1 VGCKN
6 QQSAISIQ
14 QSITV
19 SFNTYFRASSYS
31 MLAVATL
38 SLVWAGALHWSLG
51 IAFCATL
58 MVSWRFEDSRWQI
71 TERTGL
77 LLVLISIP
85 VFYFDWTYQSSSG
98 FRFIDDW
105 QTKALVGSI
114 AHLIVALSLIKLFQV
129 KADRDW
135 VFIYLISFFEILLAA
150 GLSFSPIFLAS
161 LGVYLVCAVS
171 TIVAFEIHKARR
183 ALKPVET
190 RLLIS
195 RDTLLLR
202 KLARLKPARRNTEIR
217 RLPVVSVVFLVLICA
232 LALPLFLVAPR
243 SGSAMF
249 TRGGSGLSNF
259 VGFSESVQLGEIGT
273 LKENDQVVMHV
284 RIEEQGNKAHREL
297 RWRGVALDEFTGR
310 GWKKSVEARR
320 SERRVDE
327 RCGNGGTGCGVYQ
340 LDTADPLHRL
350 TTQTV
355 FLEPLDVPVIFAAP
369 RAVAVQGP
377 FPFVR
382 QDAEGSIQSRRHE
395 YERLIYKAVSDT
407 STPDPDILRRD
418 RQPYPAYFKRYLQLP
433 PTLNPEIAQFALATI
448 VNADARNVYDAASA
462 IETALR
468 TDYSYSLE
476 MKASGPDPLADFL
489 FNVRQGHCEY
499 FSTAMAVMLRTQ
511 NIPARVVN
519 GFLSGE
525 YNEAADAYNVRQ
537 SDAHSWVEVYFAE
550 SDSWVTF
557 DPTPAAGRMASER
570 SGLTGLLGKYADAF
584 ELMWF
589 QYVIGYDKQEQRS
602 LATSLN
608 NRLFKY
614 RRNLADELFAAKKL
628 PQIGWQRVLALT
640 SLAVALVL
648 LTLLVRRIIRLGWHR
663 ALRPKAQ
670 ALKSGASAV
679 EFYER
684 LTRVLVERG
693 FKREPE
699 QTPMEFAAKLGW
711 SEVIRIT
718 ELYNRVRYGQEK
730 LSGADSRQIEQ
741 WLERLRTG

>member
-1 VGCKN
+1 M
-6 QQSAISIQ
+6 
-14 QSITV
+14 
-19 SFNTYFRASSYS
+19 SFITYFRASSYA

-38 SLVWAGALHWSLG
+38 ALVWAGALHWSLG

-58 MVSWRFEDSRWQI
+58 IVSWRFEDTRWQI

-77 LLVLISIP
+77 ILVLISIP
-85 VFYFDWTYQSSSG
+85 IFYLDWTYQSSAG
-98 FRFIDDW
+98 FRLFDDW

-150 GLSFSPIFLAS
+150 GLSFSPVFLAS
-161 LGVYLVCAVS
+161 LAVYLACGVS

-183 ALKPVET
+183 VLKQVDT
-190 RLLIS
+190 RLLIA
-195 RDTLLLR
+195 RDSLLLR
-202 KLARLKPARRNTEIR
+202 KLARLTEARRHTEIR
-217 RLPVVSVVFLVLICA
+217 RLPVLSVVFLLLICA

-243 SGSAMF
+243 SGAAVFS
-249 TRGGSGLSNF
+249 RGGSGLTNF
-259 VGFSESVQLGEIGT
+259 IGFSESVQLGEIGT

-284 RIEEQGNKAHREL
+284 RVDEPVSGMRRDL

-310 GWKKSVEARR
+310 AWKKSNEVRR
-320 SERRVDE
+320 SERRVEE
-327 RCGNGGTGCGVYQ
+327 RCSNGGTGCGVYP
-340 LDTADPLHRL
+340 LDTADALHRL
-350 TTQTV
+350 TTQTI
-355 FLEPLDVPVIFAAP
+355 FLEPLDAPVIFAAP

-377 FPFVR
+377 FSFVR
-382 QDAEGSIQSRRHE
+382 HDDEGSIQSRRHE
-395 YERLIYKAVSDT
+395 FERLIYKAVSDT
-407 STPDPDILRRD
+407 TIPDPDTLRND
-418 RQPYPAYFKRYLQLP
+418 RRPYPAYIERYLQLP
-433 PTLNPEIAQFALATI
+433 EALNPRITLLARTTV
-448 VNADARNVYDAASA
+448 VNSGAHNVYDAARA

-476 MKASGPDPLADFL
+476 MKATGPDPLSDFL

-537 SDAHSWVEVYFAE
+537 SDAHSWVEVYFPE
-550 SDSWVTF
+550 TNSWVTF
-557 DPTPAAGRMASER
+557 DPTPAAGRAVSQR
-570 SGLTGLLGKYADAF
+570 SGLAGLVGKYAEAF

-614 RRNLADELFAAKKL
+614 RRNLADELFAVRKM
-628 PQIGWQRVLALT
+628 PQIGWQRILGIVGLVIGVFV
-640 SLAVALVL
+640 AVWV
-648 LTLLVRRIIRLGWHR
+648 VRRIAQMGWRRAFRLEVRG
-663 ALRPKAQ
+663 AQ
-670 ALKSGASAV
+670 SGPSAV

-693 FKREPE
+693 IKREPQ
-699 QTPMEFAAKLGW
+699 QTPLEFATGLGW
-711 SEVIRIT
+711 NEVIRIT
-718 ELYNRVRYGQEK
+718 EIYNRVRYGQEK
-730 LSGADSRQIEQ
+730 LSGTDSRQIEQ
-741 WLERLRTG
+741 WLEGLTSKK